1 MAVKERN
8 DNPHKLIGDCFF
20 SVFFFFSSI
29 GHFIEVAQLGEM
41 GFDALAMGFVGCV
54 PERQY

>member
-8 DNPHKLIGDCFF
+8 DNPHKLIGECFFCFF
-20 SVFFFFSSI
+20 SI
-29 GHFIEVAQLGEM
+29 GQCIKVAQLGEM
-41 GFDALAMGFVGCV
+41 GFDVIAMGFVGCV